1 METSMGYLKA
11 PVLNVLNVNFFA
23 HQTPQ
28 DHQHQMCHMLKKK
41 NGMVLE
47 YSSKSVL

>member
-23 HQTPQ
+23 RQTPQ
-28 DHQHQMCHMLKKK
+28 DHQHQMCHMFKKK
-41 NGMVLE
+41 KWHGARVL
-47 YSSKSVL
+47 